1 MGALVIIIIV
11 TFVDGGLKDKRECCH
26 IMVVGGCLKRS
37 LVHEQYILVVDQR
50 NKHCYCCFSRVITE
64 EFDIWIDI
72 GVKVDKSKGKHMD
85 DWWFGGCNG
94 MTLLSVSR
102 G

>member
-37 LVHEQYILVVDQR
+37 FVHERYIVVVDRR
-50 NKHCYCCFSRVITE
+50 NKNCYCCFSRVITE
-64 EFDIWIDI
+64 ESDIWIDI